1 MALQGGVDDVC
12 HMVVDQL
19 PDSLIARMV
28 QADMYWVPTLELWK
42 GVSDMYN
49 LNWDENAIANLKRF
63 VEAGGKVATGTD
75 FDGYITPF
83 QLGMPILEMQLMQDA
98 GMTIEQIIL
107 ASTKNAAYV
116 CNMEEELGTLEPG
129 KIADII
135 AVKENPLEDLE
146 ALQTIQL
153 VIHNGRIIRIA
164 RLHD

>member
-1 MALQGGVDDVC
+1 M
-12 HMVVDQL
+12 
-19 PDSLIARMV
+19 
-28 QADMYWVPTLELWK
+28 
-42 GVSDMYN
+42 
-49 LNWDENAIANLKRF
+49 
-63 VEAGGKVATGTD
+63 
-75 FDGYITPF
+75 
-83 QLGMPILEMQLMQDA
+83 LEMQLMQDA
-98 GMTIEQIIL
+98 GMTMEQIIL